1 MGNVSFAAAS
11 TQEDL
16 TLCKDDVSENEFEL
30 TPKPCKPGLKTA
42 GLSNDESKETGKE
55 SYNV

>member
-16 TLCKDDVSENEFEL
+16 TLCEDDVSENEFEL
-30 TPKPCKPGLKTA
+30 TPKPREPGLKTTS
-42 GLSNDESKETGKE
+42 LSNDESKETGKE
-55 SYNV
+55 SYNL